1 MLGPLEGFR
10 EGAQM
15 AATYGVIMAG
25 GSGTRFWPLSRA
37 ARPKQ
42 LLPLGGGD
50 VSLLRA
56 TQQRLDA
63 LIPPERTLVVT
74 SQALAEQTRAELPE
88 LPPENVLAEPVGR
101 NTAPCVGWA
110 AAVIARKDPTAVM
123 AVLPA
128 DHHIANV
135 RGFQGVLER
144 AIQAA
149 ADGDMVTVGIKPTRP
164 ETGYGYIELGD
175 ELSPSVHR
183 VRRFVEKPDELRA
196 RQFLAAGR
204 FLWNSGM
211 FFFRADTLLSAV
223 RQHLPGLG
231 DALTAYDEAA
241 KRGEE
246 QALVQSTYATL
257 PDVSIDHGVMEK
269 ASRIAV
275 VPGDFGW
282 SDVGSWTTAWELAE
296 RDANDNALFGEIVTV
311 DSKGSYVRAP
321 EGKVVAVIGLDEVVV
336 VDTEDALLVM
346 PRSRAQDVRA
356 VVNALK
362 AQKKTT
368 HL

>member
-1 MLGPLEGFR
+1 
-10 EGAQM
+10 M
-15 AATYGVIMAG
+15 ASTFGVIMAG

-37 ARPKQ
+37 LRPKQ
-42 LLPLGGGD
+42 LLPLGGGQS
-50 VSLLRA
+50 SLLRE
-56 TQQRLDA
+56 TLRRIES

-74 SQALAEQTRAELPE
+74 SEALAAQTRAELPE
-88 LPPENVLAEPVGR
+88 LPPENILAEPVGR

-110 AAVIARKDPTAVM
+110 ASVVARTAPDAVL

-128 DHHIANV
+128 DHDIADQ
-135 RGFQGVLER
+135 RGFLRVLEL
-144 AIQAA
+144 AIESARS
-149 ADGDMVTVGIKPTRP
+149 GDMVTVGIKPTRP
-164 ETGYGYIELGD
+164 ETGYGYVELGE
-175 ELSPSVHR
+175 ELSPQVFR
-183 VRRFVEKPDELRA
+183 ARRFVEKPDELRA

-211 FFFRADTLLSAV
+211 FFFRADTLLGNV

-231 DALTAYDEAA
+231 DALRSYDEAA

-246 QALVQSTYATL
+246 AELVRATYATL

-269 ASRIAV
+269 AARVAV

-282 SDVGSWTTAWELAE
+282 SDVGSWTSAWELASHDE
-296 RDANDNALFGEIVTV
+296 DGNALFGEVVAI
-311 DSKGSYVRAP
+311 DSHGSYVRGKP
-321 EGKVVAVIGLDEVVV
+321 GKVIAVVGLDEVVV
-336 VDTEDALLVM
+336 VDTDDALLVM

-362 AQKKTT
+362 SQRRNE

>member
-1 MLGPLEGFR
+1 
-10 EGAQM
+10 
-15 AATYGVIMAG
+15 MAG

-42 LLPLGGGD
+42 LLPLGGSD

-56 TQQRLDA
+56 TQQRIDR
-63 LIPPERTLVVT
+63 LIPPERILVVT
-74 SQALAEQTRAELPE
+74 SETLAEQTRAELPE
-88 LPPENVLAEPVGR
+88 LPPENVLAEPTGR

-110 AAVIARKDPTAVM
+110 ASVIARRDPEAVL

-128 DHHIANV
+128 DHHIGNV
-135 RGFQGVLER
+135 RAFQGVLER
-144 AIQAA
+144 AAEVAA
-149 ADGDMVTVGIKPTRP
+149 EGDMVTVGIRPTRP
-164 ETGYGYIELGD
+164 ETGYGYVELGE
-175 ELSPSVHR
+175 ELGPNVHR

-211 FFFRADTLLSAV
+211 FFFRADVLLAAV

-231 DALTAYDEAA
+231 DALAAYDEAA

-246 QALVQSTYATL
+246 RALVQRTYAEL
-257 PDVSIDHGVMEK
+257 PDISLDHGVMEK
-269 ASRIAV
+269 AARMAV
-275 VPGDFGW
+275 IPGDFGW

-296 RDANDNALFGEIVTV
+296 RDADDNALFGEVVAV
-311 DSKGSYVRAP
+311 DTRGSYVRAP
-321 EGKVVAVIGLDEVVV
+321 EGKVVAVVGLDEVVV
-336 VDTEDALLVM
+336 VDTQDALLVM

-362 AQKKTT
+362 SRKRTT

>member
-1 MLGPLEGFR
+1 MLPAGFR
-10 EGAQM
+10 RNEM
-15 AATYGVIMAG
+15 ASTFGVIMAG

-42 LLPLGGGD
+42 LLPLGGGEI
-50 VSLLRA
+50 SLLRETRHRIA
-56 TQQRLDA
+56 K
-63 LIPPERTLVVT
+63 LIPAERTLVVT
-74 SQALAEQTRAELPE
+74 SEALAAQTRAELPE
-88 LPPENVLAEPVGR
+88 LPPENILAEPVGR

-110 AAVIARKDPTAVM
+110 ASVVARTDPSAVL

-128 DHHIANV
+128 DHHIADE
-135 RGFQGVLER
+135 RAFQSVLEL
-144 AIQAA
+144 AIETARG
-149 ADGDMVTVGIKPTRP
+149 GDMVTVGIKPTRP
-164 ETGYGYIELGD
+164 ETGYGYVELGE
-175 ELSPSVHR
+175 ELAPSVYR
-183 VRRFVEKPDELRA
+183 GRRFVEKPDELRA

-211 FFFRADTLLSAV
+211 FFFRADTLLAAV

-231 DALTAYDEAA
+231 DALTKYDEAA
-241 KRGEE
+241 AQGEE
-246 QALVQSTYATL
+246 LALVRSSYASL
-257 PDVSIDHGVMEK
+257 PDVSIDHGIMEK
-269 ASRIAV
+269 AARVSV

-282 SDVGSWTTAWELAE
+282 SDVGSWTSAWELAE
-296 RDANDNALFGEIVTV
+296 RDGEQNALFGTIVAIDTH
-311 DSKGSYVRAP
+311 GSYVRASS
-321 EGKVVAVIGLDEVVV
+321 GKIVAVIGLDDIVV

-362 AQKKTT
+362 SQKRNE

>member
-1 MLGPLEGFR
+1 MG
-10 EGAQM
+10 
-15 AATYGVIMAG
+15 ATYGVIMAG

-42 LLPLGGGD
+42 LLPLGGQD

-56 TQQRLDA
+56 TRERLSP
-63 LIPPERTLVVT
+63 LIPAERILVVT
-74 SQALAEQTRAELPE
+74 SEALAAQTRAELPE

-110 AAVIARKDPTAVM
+110 ASVIARKDPTAVM

-135 RGFQGVLER
+135 RGFLSVLER
-144 AIQAA
+144 AIAA
-149 ADGDMVTVGIKPTRP
+149 AAEGDMVTVGVRPTRP
-164 ETGYGYIELGD
+164 ETGYGYVELG
-175 ELSPSVHR
+175 EEIAPGVHR
-183 VRRFVEKPDELRA
+183 ARRFVEKPDELRA
-196 RQFLAAGR
+196 RQFLTAGR

-211 FFFRADTLLSAV
+211 FFFRADVLLAAV

-231 DALTAYDEAA
+231 DALAGYDEAA

-246 QALVQSTYATL
+246 RALVQSTYATL
-257 PDVSIDHGVMEK
+257 PDISLDHGIMEK
-269 ASRIAV
+269 AARIAV

-282 SDVGSWTTAWELAE
+282 SDVGSWTTAWELAD
-296 RDANDNALFGEIVTV
+296 RDGDDNALFGDVVAV
-311 DSKGSYVRAP
+311 DTRGSYVRAP
-321 EGKVVAVIGLDEVVV
+321 AGKVVAVLGLEDVVV

-362 AQKKTT
+362 QENKTK

>member
-1 MLGPLEGFR
+1 MV
-10 EGAQM
+10 
-15 AATYGVIMAG
+15 ATYGVIMAG

-50 VSLLRA
+50 LSLLRA
-56 TQQRLDA
+56 TQERIA
-63 LIPPERTLVVT
+63 PVIPPERTFVVT
-74 SQALAEQTRAELPE
+74 SEALAEQTRAELPHV
-88 LPPENVLAEPVGR
+88 PPENVLAEPVGR

-110 AAVIARKDPTAVM
+110 TSVIARKDPKALI

-128 DHHIANV
+128 DHHIANE
-135 RGFQGVLER
+135 RAYQAVLER
-144 AIQAA
+144 SLEAA
-149 ADGDMVTVGIKPTRP
+149 SEGDMVTVGIKPTRA
-164 ETGYGYIELGD
+164 ETGYGYIEMGE
-175 ELSPSVHR
+175 ELAPSVHR
-183 VRRFVEKPDELRA
+183 ARRFVEKPDELRA

-231 DALTAYDEAA
+231 DVLASYDEAA

-246 QALVQSTYATL
+246 LALVRDTYASL

-269 ASRIAV
+269 TSRMALI
-275 VPGDFGW
+275 PGDFGW

-296 RDANDNALFGEIVTV
+296 RDGDENALFGEVVMV
-311 DSKGSYVRAP
+311 DSRRSYVRSTA
-321 EGKVVAVIGLDEVVV
+321 GKVVAVVGLEDVVV

-362 AQKKTT
+362 SQKKTT